1 MAEAPRKRRRP
12 GSAPAEV
19 EPAEEDHHDYKC
31 GKLCPEALTP
41 VPMIGEGVCGLSYQE
56 TVARLK
62 EGRVEVECEECAP
75 TFAAIEREYASEL
88 RKLRKKR
95 LIPTKKEGLRSKE
108 LVPEGNMPS

>member
-1 MAEAPRKRRRP
+1 
-12 GSAPAEV
+12 
-19 EPAEEDHHDYKC
+19 
-31 GKLCPEALTP
+31 
-41 VPMIGEGVCGLSYQE
+41 MIGEGVCGLSYQE